1 MSVNDKQNENFKT
14 PEFDNQSENIYNVQ
28 KQNADFDSGVKY
40 NSVSFNDY
48 PQFSLPNTATIVE
61 DAKKPLCISGIIAL
75 ALAIIGVTFF
85 AIPWINV
92 GNLMN
97 KWGLFTNLIT
107 LEQNMSLI
115 VGMLFSAFFV
125 FLASAILGIT
135 ALKKESKTAMAAIFI
150 SGLLIIPS
158 LCFALIFAFT
168 KSLTDILF

>member
-1 MSVNDKQNENFKT
+1 M
-14 PEFDNQSENIYNVQ
+14 
-28 KQNADFDSGVKY
+28 
-40 NSVSFNDY
+40 
-48 PQFSLPNTATIVE
+48 
-61 DAKKPLCISGIIAL
+61 

-135 ALKKESKTAMAAIFI
+135 ALKKESKTAMASISI